1 MIAKIKQW
9 LTYATNDKA
18 LHFLYAFFI
27 TCISVAIYGWL
38 GLIIPI
44 AVSFGKETYDHYF
57 GTGWDWYDLIADGVG
72 VVIGVLTILL
82 ITL

>member
-1 MIAKIKQW
+1 MITKIKQW

-18 LHFLYAFFI
+18 LHFLWAFFI
-27 TCISVAIYGWL
+27 TCISVAIFGWL

-44 AVSFGKETYDHYF
+44 VASLGKEAYDQYF

-72 VVIGVLTILL
+72 ITLGISIILL
-82 ITL
+82 L